1 MSEDTTS
8 TQEAQRPERLPLHYS
23 RAAMLFHWSIAALIL
38 VEFAF
43 AVSFSRFNPGETWYF
58 RAAYRMHM
66 SAGMPLLVLSVS
78 CVVWRLLHTYPPLPR
93 DMHTVTRALAKIA
106 HTLLYVFIVAVPVTG
121 WAILSARNSP
131 VGIFGK
137 LNWPN
142 IAYLTHMTDD
152 QRVRFNDLLLPIH
165 AKLSYIGISLVAL
178 HVLASLYHHF
188 WRGDDVLMRMLPG
201 MVSRIT
207 LRKDQK

>member
-1 MSEDTTS
+1 MSEDATS
-8 TQEAQRPERLPLHYS
+8 TQEAQRPARPPLHYS

-43 AVSFSRFNPGETWYF
+43 ALSFTRFNPGETWYF

-66 SAGMPLLVLSVS
+66 SAGMPLLALSVS
-78 CVVWRLLHTYPPLPR
+78 CVAWRLLHTYPPLPR
-93 DMHTVTRALAKIA
+93 DMLAVTRALAKIA
-106 HTLLYVFIVAVPVTG
+106 HTLLYVFIVAVPATG
-121 WAILSARNSP
+121 WAILSVRNSP

-142 IAYLTHMTDD
+142 IAYLTHMTYEE
-152 QRVRFNDLLLPIH
+152 RVRFNDLLLPIH

-178 HVLASLYHHF
+178 HVAASLYHHF
-188 WRGDDVLMRMLPG
+188 WRGDDVLVRMLPG
-201 MVSRIT
+201 LGSRIT
-207 LRKDQK
+207 FRQD